1 MGTSREDQ
9 PRFWVSIPGPR
20 PPSRRKLQRPEI
32 DRHLASIDARIFGP
46 SGPTDISAGGKP
58 FRESR
63 RVKGP
68 PFLSFHRF
76 SAARPVGG
84 LKLTTLRSLR
94 LPISLL
100 LLLLLGILRP
110 SPAGA
115 DHGTPG
121 QSFTF
126 LQAPFTQELFGT
138 HADFADG
145 VAFAPDGDVLIAFGR
160 LARYDRQGVEPNT
173 HGDGLHP
180 ITQLQDGGFNLGI
193 TNHPDGHLYANTGG
207 GITRHDVE
215 TGTLLGVPFGP
226 PGNGLGIAIDP
237 KNNNIVY
244 ADGLGTVSFVDP
256 GFTTSGVF
264 SNVPGSYDGIFFD
277 PTGDFLFLADFS
289 VPGVTILRHDGT
301 LVQHISFTTNCCP
314 DGIAF
319 RATAPRFVVTNNT
332 DGTMTRLDF
341 PGDDFTQPP
350 TQTLFASGGF
360 RGDLANV
367 GPDGC
372 LYLSQAGT
380 RFQDGQTSGEGSIVR
395 ICPGF
400 APPISGRLEVKKSLS
415 PPSDPGRF
423 NLQIDGTTQLDNAGD
438 GDSTGEIIV
447 SAGPH
452 TVGETGGSNPPTS
465 LSDYTNSIVCK
476 DQNGQGA
483 IVAQGGG
490 PGPLN
495 VTVNQNDDIVCTI
508 TNTRTQTHTTLT
520 KNADPTSGVAPL
532 TVTYTYQE
540 TNDGSEPIN
549 GVAVTDDMCSPVT
562 RGTDNPGDND
572 ASLEPAETWTF
583 TCTHTFT
590 SGGTFTNTATATGTI
605 STGTPAPPE
614 TATATVTVTEVHT
627 TLTKTASPTS
637 GVAPLAVT
645 YSYQEANDGTEP
657 LTNIVLTD
665 DMCSPVVR
673 GPDSPGNNDAIL
685 APEETWTFTCTHTF
699 TSAGTFT
706 NTVVATGT
714 MSTGAPAPEER
725 VTATVAVTTTA
736 VQALGPGYWNNHMA
750 ATTALL
756 PQALGGFTVGDFATA
771 RAVFAAMNCSNSSTS
786 TQNAVG
792 CLAGHL
798 LAAKLNVANGSSTCI
813 APIITAADTFLTSI
827 GYTRPT
833 GTFTLTA
840 DQRAT
845 AISLKSTL
853 DAYNN
858 TGTCT

>member
-1 MGTSREDQ
+1 M
-9 PRFWVSIPGPR
+9 
-20 PPSRRKLQRPEI
+20 RRLIRAAV
-32 DRHLASIDARIFGP
+32 LFSV
-46 SGPTDISAGGKP
+46 P
-58 FRESR
+58 F
-63 RVKGP
+63 V
-68 PFLSFHRF
+68 LV
-76 SAARPVGG
+76 AQTA
-84 LKLTTLRSLR
+84 T
-94 LPISLL
+94 
-100 LLLLLGILRP
+100 
-110 SPAGA
+110 PAGA

-160 LARYDRQGVEPNT
+160 LARYDRQSVEPNT

-180 ITQLQDGGFNLGI
+180 VTQLQDGGFNLGI
-193 TNHPDGHLYANTGG
+193 ANHPDGHLYANTGS

-215 TGTLLGVPFGP
+215 TGALLGGPFGP

-237 KNNNIVY
+237 KTNNIVY

-256 GFTTSGVF
+256 DFSTTGLF

-301 LVQHISFTTNCCP
+301 LVQHIQFTTNCCP

-319 RATAPRFVVTNNT
+319 RATAPTFVVTNNT

-423 NLQIDGTTQLDNAGD
+423 NLQIDGASQVANAGD

-447 SAGPH
+447 GAGQH

-465 LSDYTNSIVCK
+465 LSDYTSSIVCK
-476 DQNGQGA
+476 DQDGQGA
-483 IVAQGGG
+483 IVAQGAG

-495 VTVNQNDDIVCTI
+495 VTVDQNDDIVCTI
-508 TNTRTQTHTTLT
+508 INTRTQVQLHTTLT
-520 KNADPTSGVAPL
+520 KTASPSSGPAPL
-532 TVTYTYQE
+532 TVTYSYQE
-540 TNDGSEPIN
+540 TNDGSEPITN
-549 GVAVTDDMCSPVT
+549 VAVSDDTCSPVT
-562 RGTDNPGDND
+562 RGLDNPGDND
-572 ASLEPAETWTF
+572 ATLEPGETWTF

-590 SGGTFTNTATATGTI
+590 TAGTFTNTATATGT
-605 STGTPAPPE
+605 T
-614 TATATVTVTEVHT
+614 
-627 TLTKTASPTS
+627 
-637 GVAPLAVT
+637 
-645 YSYQEANDGTEP
+645 
-657 LTNIVLTD
+657 
-665 DMCSPVVR
+665 
-673 GPDSPGNNDAIL
+673 
-685 APEETWTFTCTHTF
+685 
-699 TSAGTFT
+699 
-706 NTVVATGT
+706 
-714 MSTGAPAPEER
+714 STGAPAPEER
-725 VTATVAVTTTA
+725 ATATVTVTVMPG
-736 VQALGPGYWNNHMA
+736 VQPRGPGYWKNHEA
-750 ATTALL
+750 ATTPLL
-756 PQALGGFTVGDFATA
+756 PRSLGGFTVSDFATA
-771 RAVFAAMNCSNSSTS
+771 RAIFQAMNCANSTNS

-792 CLAGHL
+792 CLAGQL
-798 LAAKLNVANGSSTCI
+798 LAAKLNVAMGASPCI
-813 APIITAADTFLTSI
+813 APTITAADTFLVSI
-827 GYTRPT
+827 GYTGPT
-833 GTFTLTA
+833 GTYTLTS

-845 AISLKSTL
+845 AISLKNTL
-853 DAYNN
+853 DTYNS